1 MLNDRIKQLRQDM
14 GLNQIQ
20 LAEQIGLKG
29 KVSTLR
35 MWELGNSTPT
45 LASLI
50 TMADFFGVTL
60 DYLTGRSDEQMNVSI
75 PEDELQQP
83 PLVRG
88 DFRALKNHL
97 TKMSSHCIGFNS
109 EVFSLLHNLFNDL
122 EWVCTGKYAE
132 IARQSAD
139 DGILQYDDHLSSN
152 VSKDLVH
159 VESKIISPLRMSL
172 SEIIFEK
179 YRQKVISSADD
190 LEKELEAEA
199 EDRER
204 EEEYQQELADMQVSD
219 MMDRGD

>member
-1 MLNDRIKQLRQDM
+1 MYNDRIKQLRQGM

-60 DYLTGRSDEQMNVSI
+60 DYLTGRSDDQMKVNV
-75 PEDELQQP
+75 PDNELHLP

-88 DFRALKNHL
+88 DYRSLKKHLALLSNH
-97 TKMSSHCIGFNS
+97 CDGFHT
-109 EVFSLLHNLFNDL
+109 EVFSLLQKLFDDL

-139 DGILQYDDHLSSN
+139 DGILQYDDHLTDN
-152 VSKDLVH
+152 LSKDLVC
-159 VESKIISPLRMSL
+159 VESKIISPLRMAL

-179 YRQKVISSADD
+179 YRQKVISSPDD
-190 LEKELEAEA
+190 LEIELEATA
-199 EDRER
+199 EER
-204 EEEYQQELADMQVSD
+204 ECEEENQQELADMQTSD
-219 MMDRGD
+219 MIDRRD